1 MRSKLLITV
10 FISLLLGMVL
20 LSACD
25 DDDDDDGYNVS
36 NNSDETTSDSGEST
50 SSLDGKEFA
59 DALVQRWLGVDFS
72 YNDPNGTSDTDSD
85 GSVDTN
91 DAVNFVET
99 LSDLGYD
106 VPPTPVQGLY
116 ENKYSSS
123 GYSSSGYPSD
133 TNKTPYNYTINNPIS
148 QADLEANDWSGL
160 AVGDLIFIDY
170 DKDFWWDNAAV
181 YLGAYDDITNAV
193 ILASDYYDKVVIEDL
208 DNDESIIVIDIANGY
223 SDVKTPAYDE
233 IVGN

>member
-1 MRSKLLITV
+1 MRGKLLITV
-10 FISLLLGMVL
+10 FMSILLGMVL

-25 DDDDDDGYNVS
+25 DDDDGFNVS

-50 SSLDGKEFA
+50 SSLDEKEFA
-59 DALVQRWLGVDFS
+59 DALVQRWLDVDFS
-72 YNDPNGTSDTDSD
+72 FNDPDGTSDTDSD

-99 LSDLGYD
+99 LSDLGYA
-106 VPPTPVQGLY
+106 VPPTPIQGLY
-116 ENKYSSS
+116 ENKYSGS
-123 GYSSSGYPSD
+123 GYSSSGYLSD
-133 TNKTPYNYTINNPIS
+133 TNKTPYIYTLNNPIC

-181 YLGAYDDITNAV
+181 YLGAYDGMSHAV
-193 ILASDYYDKVVIEDL
+193 VFASDYYDKVVIEDL
-208 DNDESIIVIDIANGY
+208 DESTAIIVQDIAYGY
-223 SDVKTPAYDE
+223 SDVKTPAYNE
-233 IVGN
+233 FAGN